1 MLLQLMSG
9 SLFSYGVL
17 IRLCYFRTGFL
28 DSSEVANTLRECLKM
43 KKFDHPHVMGI
54 LGICLAGQTPYIVL
68 PFMANGSLHSYL
80 RKYRPQL
87 LVSEGG
93 DIDLVSWSHCGTSSS

>member
-9 SLFSYGVL
+9 SLCSYGAL

-28 DSSEVANTLRECLKM
+28 DSSEVAKTLRECLKM

-54 LGICLAGQTPYIVL
+54 LGICLAGQTPYIVM
-68 PFMANGSLHSYL
+68 PFMAKGSLHSYL
-80 RKYRPQL
+80 RKHRPQL
-87 LVSEGG
+87 LTSEDGDTDHVSQSNNNY
-93 DIDLVSWSHCGTSSS
+93 I